1 MTETEPQESGD
12 NYRVESGSRV
22 GSAFM
27 VSVDTDW
34 EGGRSSVS
42 CSRREKW
49 LQRVTES
56 RRR

>member
-27 VSVDTDW
+27 VSVDTD
-34 EGGRSSVS
+34 
-42 CSRREKW
+42 RREDGP
-49 LQRVTES
+49 QFRVPGE
-56 RRR
+56 RNGNRE